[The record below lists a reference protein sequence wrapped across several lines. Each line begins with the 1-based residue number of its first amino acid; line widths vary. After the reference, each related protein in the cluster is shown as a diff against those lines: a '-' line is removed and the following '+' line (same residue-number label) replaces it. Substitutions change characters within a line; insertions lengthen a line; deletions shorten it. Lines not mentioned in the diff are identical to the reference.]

1 MPNVEI
7 KPYSR
12 RASRKSVSLSR
23 WMITLFPL
31 LISLLLW
38 GVILIIGKEMIRRL
52 DREMATETQAFFLQN
67 REVPR

>member
-7 KPYSR
+7 KPHSR

-38 GVILIIGKEMIRRL
+38 SVILLIGREMIRRL
-52 DREMATETQAFFLQN
+52 DREIATEAQAFFLQN